1 MKRKK
6 YSFDLKKQVVKEAK
20 EIGNLAVVARR
31 HELSTTMVSR
41 WKREVESGKHG
52 EIDLAIV
59 PSFDGETLLQEND
72 QLKRLLGEQALE
84 IAILHDLIKKKNGSV
99 ARFLK
104 VR

>member
-6 YSFDLKKQVVKEAK
+6 YSIDFKKQVVKEAK
-20 EIGNLAVVARR
+20 ETGNLAAVARR
-31 HELSTTMVSR
+31 HELSTTMVNR

-72 QLKRLLGEQALE
+72 QLKRLLDEQALE
-84 IAILHDLIKKKNGSV
+84 IAILHDLIKKKNPHL
-99 ARFLK
+99 LK
-104 VR
+104 NLK